1 MLIVMWIIGVGQ
13 LIYEVDLFKLGVY
26 VLITFIVFKL
36 GVYVLIT
43 FIVLGLSVFFVRS
56 NPIDHNSKE

>member
-26 VLITFIVFKL
+26 VLITFIV
-36 GVYVLIT
+36 
-43 FIVLGLSVFFVRS
+43 LGLSVFFVRS